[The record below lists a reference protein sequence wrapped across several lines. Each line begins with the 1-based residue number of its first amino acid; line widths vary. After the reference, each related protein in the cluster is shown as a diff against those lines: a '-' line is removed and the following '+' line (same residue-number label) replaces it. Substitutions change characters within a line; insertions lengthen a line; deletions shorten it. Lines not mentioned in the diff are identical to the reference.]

1 MRTVARDVFIPRR
14 GGLGAFVGFV
24 AYTGENRLW
33 HRYSW
38 ETASDKRAD
47 WSDIFS
53 VDNGATWTDPV
64 SVACYADE
72 LETGGKRKVAECCA
86 FFDAAGKRL
95 ITMATRIHYPGDGE
109 FVPGQ
114 RPTLRI
120 ALYDADSHS
129 CRSAVDTDLGLR
141 GGVAVSFTFPVR
153 LSTGRLL
160 FPAMTM
166 ALDDVGRPVS
176 HPGCWAE
183 KSQSLAV
190 IGERDAGGEFQW
202 RAGRPVDLD
211 DRSTRGFDENTMA
224 ELSDGRVAMIL
235 RGSNEVIWERQPGY
249 KWAAF
254 SDDGGESWTRPRPME
269 YDDGTPAESSATGG
283 ALFRSIKDGELYWI
297 GNFCPEGVRANGNRP
312 RSPLYL
318 VQVDETTFTFRKKTR
333 FVIDERG
340 PGDDEALQL
349 SNFRYYQEIPSGD
362 VVVFLPRFGA
372 LGAERWMDADYVRYR
387 VAL

>member
-1 MRTVARDVFIPRR
+1 MRTVERDVFIPRR

-24 AYTGENRLW
+24 AYTGDNRLW

-53 VDNGATWTDPV
+53 ADNGATWTDPAP
-64 SVACYADE
+64 VACYADE
-72 LETGGKRKVAECCA
+72 IEAGGKRKVAECCA
-86 FFDAAGKRL
+86 FFDSGRKRL
-95 ITMATRIHYPGDGE
+95 VTMAGRIHYPGDGE
-109 FVPGQ
+109 YEPGQ
-114 RPTLRI
+114 RSSLRI
-120 ALYDADSHS
+120 VEYDADSRACLS
-129 CRSAVDTDLGLR
+129 VADTDLGL
-141 GGVAVSFTFPVR
+141 GGNLGVSFCFPIK

-160 FPAMTM
+160 FPAF
-166 ALDDVGRPVS
+166 ARLLDDGGRPVFY
-176 HPGCWAE
+176 PGCWAE
-183 KSQSLAV
+183 KCRSMVL
-190 IGERDAGGEFQW
+190 IGECDARGDLQW

-211 DRSTRGFDENTMA
+211 DRSIRGFDENTIL
-224 ELSDGRVAMIL
+224 ELPDGRVAMIM

-254 SDDGGESWTRPRPME
+254 SDDGGESWTKPRPME
-269 YDDGTPAESSATGG
+269 YDDGTLAESSSTGG

-297 GNFCPEGVRANGNRP
+297 GNLCPEGVRANANRP

-318 VQVDETTFTFRKKTR
+318 VQVDEKTFAFRKSTR

-362 VVVFLPRFGA
+362 VIVFLPRFGA

-387 VAL
+387 IVL